1 MKFIFDMQ
9 ISIEVF
15 YKLILW
21 FSVCLYVCVCV
32 CVCIY
37 TLSPWRLLISARCLR
52 HAWGVRIN
60 DLVLWVSFQVILP
73 GFFIFISKNVIFN
86 LQKQNTSLWYILL
99 GEKMIYIYI
108 YIYIYWYIY
117 IDIGNKSPN
126 QQTNK
131 WRKDTKDK
139 EATLI

>member
-1 MKFIFDMQ
+1 MKFIFHMQ

-21 FSVCLYVCVCV
+21 FSVCLYACVCV
-32 CVCIY
+32 YVCIY
-37 TLSPWRLLISARCLR
+37 TLSPWRLLISAGCLR

-60 DLVLWVSFQVILP
+60 DSVLWVSFQVILP

-99 GEKMIYIYI
+99 AKKRNIYIYI
-108 YIYIYWYIY
+108 YIFIY

-131 WRKDTKDK
+131 WWKDTKDK
-139 EATLI
+139 KATMI